1 VEAGLLGQKNGQKRG
16 DGVMRTTFFRT
27 AALFALTMLVL
38 SGCSVGQEPTPT
50 PASVEEAVVQ
60 AVPQLPFIGTTWQVE
75 SAGETTDDLQPIEG
89 TRLTVNFGVDRY
101 SGSGGCNYFLGGY
114 AVEGDVLRFYTP
126 AMTIL
131 VCTEPEGV
139 MEQEATY
146 MSLLVNVTEYRED
159 GEKLL
164 AYTAG
169 EQLMLTLVPAE
180 EVPFENTVWSLKFQM
195 MNDKPTPSY
204 PGAETT
210 ATFDGE
216 MVSGSAG
223 CNTYEAGYVIDGN
236 KLTIETPTVTEMA
249 CEDPPGVMDQESAFL
264 ASLESVT
271 GYIQPGGVLEL
282 LGAEGQTLLLMG
294 AP

>member
-1 VEAGLLGQKNGQKRG
+1 
-16 DGVMRTTFFRT
+16 MCTPFFRT

-50 PASVEEAVVQ
+50 PASIEEAVVQ

-75 SAGETTDDLQPIEG
+75 SAGETADDLQPIEG
-89 TRLTVNFGVDRY
+89 TRLIVNFGIDRY

-131 VCTEPEGV
+131 ICAEPEGV

-164 AYTAG
+164 AYTA
-169 EQLMLTLVPAE
+169 
-180 EVPFENTVWSLKFQM
+180 
-195 MNDKPTPSY
+195 
-204 PGAETT
+204 
-210 ATFDGE
+210 
-216 MVSGSAG
+216 
-223 CNTYEAGYVIDGN
+223 
-236 KLTIETPTVTEMA
+236 
-249 CEDPPGVMDQESAFL
+249 
-264 ASLESVT
+264 
-271 GYIQPGGVLEL
+271 
-282 LGAEGQTLLLMG
+282 
-294 AP
+294 